1 MFVPADGNNVRADLS
16 DLAPEQL
23 QQLDGILRNEG
34 ITTQWAGSVLTVD
47 GAYEARATSLVDQL
61 RQAAPPP
68 GAGAA
73 PAAPAA
79 PGVPPAPQAQAY
91 PQAQGYPQPQ
101 GYPQAQAYPGAQP
114 YGYAPAAAPTNSNA
128 TIALIC
134 AIVAWVV
141 CPFIPAVVAV
151 ILGRKAQKEIAESG
165 GTQGGEGLAK
175 AAVIIGW
182 INIGFTVFFGA
193 IWLLIVLVALL
204 GSSS

>member
-68 GAGAA
+68 AGAA
-73 PAAPAA
+73 PTAPAA
-79 PGVPPAPQAQAY
+79 PGYPQAQAY
-91 PQAQGYPQPQ
+91 PQAQGYPQAQP
-101 GYPQAQAYPGAQP
+101 QAYPGAQP
-114 YGYAPAAAPTNSNA
+114 YGYAAPASAPTNSNA
-128 TIALIC
+128 TIALVC
-134 AIVAWVV
+134 AIVAWVI
-141 CPFIPAVVAV
+141 CPFIPAIAAV
-151 ILGRKAQKEIAESG
+151 ILGRKAQNEIASSG
-165 GTQGGEGLAK
+165 GTQSGEGLAK

-182 INIGFTVFFGA
+182 VNIGFSVFFGA
-193 IWLLIVLVALL
+193 IWLLIVVVALL

>member
-34 ITTQWAGSVLTVD
+34 ITTQWDGASLIVD

-68 GAGAA
+68 GAATAPGAPAA

-79 PGVPPAPQAQAY
+79 PGVPPAPGY
-91 PQAQGYPQPQ
+91 PQAQG
-101 GYPQAQAYPGAQP
+101 YPGAQP
-114 YGYAPAAAPTNSNA
+114 YGYAAPVAAPTNSNA
-128 TIALIC
+128 TIAIVC
-134 AIVAWVV
+134 AIVAWVI
-141 CPFIPAVVAV
+141 CPFIPAVAAV
-151 ILGRKAQKEIAESG
+151 IIGRKAQREIAESG

-182 INIGFTVFFGA
+182 INIGFYLFFGL
-193 IWLLIVLVALL
+193 IWLLIVVVALL
-204 GSSS
+204 GSST

>member
-68 GAGAA
+68 AAGAA
-73 PAAPAA
+73 PAAPPA
-79 PGVPPAPQAQAY
+79 PGAQGYPQAQAY
-91 PQAQGYPQPQ
+91 PQAQPQ
-101 GYPQAQAYPGAQP
+101 GYPGAQP
-114 YGYAPAAAPTNSNA
+114 YGYAAPASAPTNSNA
-128 TIALIC
+128 TIALVC
-134 AIVAWVV
+134 AIVAWVI
-141 CPFIPAVVAV
+141 CPFIPAIAAV
-151 ILGRKAQKEIAESG
+151 ILGRKAQNEIASSG

-182 INIGFTVFFGA
+182 VNIGFSVFFGA
-193 IWLLIVLVALL
+193 IWLLIVVVALL

>member
-68 GAGAA
+68 AAGAP
-73 PAAPAA
+73 PAAPAPGA
-79 PGVPPAPQAQAY
+79 PGAPTYPQAQAY
-91 PQAQGYPQPQ
+91 PQAQ

-114 YGYAPAAAPTNSNA
+114 YGYAAPAAAPTNSNA
-128 TIALIC
+128 TIALVC
-134 AIVAWVV
+134 AIVAWVI
-141 CPFIPAVVAV
+141 CPFIPAIAAV
-151 ILGRKAQKEIAESG
+151 ILGRKAQNEIASSG

-182 INIGFTVFFGA
+182 VNIGFTVFFGA
-193 IWLLIVLVALL
+193 IWLLIVLVAVL